1 MLDINAILIHFFV
14 AGQFSGFSGSSGPSQ
29 LTMPES
35 GASWMVTATSA
46 SSCFDMTFSRS
57 PGSIVSW
64 SRVASELDR
73 LEDMASMAAAF
84 SVGDMLLPVMADFIP
99 SEGKVKREE
108 CSLSHLMSQSLA
120 VAPS

>member
-29 LTMPES
+29 LTTFES
-35 GASWMVTATSA
+35 AVSWMVTATSA

-73 LEDMASMAAAF
+73 VEEMASIAAAF
-84 SVGDMLLPVMADFIP
+84 SVGDMLLPVMADFVS
-99 SEGKVKREE
+99 SEGKVEGEE